1 MLLIVIREFIA
12 VCEYLEKTGKKKV
25 KGYLV
30 ISRDELEGLLNKNR
44 YLTALE
50 KLKLWKS
57 MNWIDAD
64 ENQTTKKVCLDG
76 VRRRCVKLDTGV
88 YQTMKELLARG
99 QSPDKRAEMRQG
111 SHRK

>member
-1 MLLIVIREFIA
+1 MLLVVIREFIA
-12 VCEYLEKTGKKKV
+12 ICGYLEKTGKKA

-30 ISRDELEGLLNKNR
+30 ISRDELESLLNKNR

-50 KLKLWKS
+50 KLKIWKS

-76 VRRRCVKLDTGV
+76 VRRRCVKLDVTV

-99 QSPDKRAEMRQG
+99 QSPDKTSEIRQG
-111 SHRK
+111 SQRK